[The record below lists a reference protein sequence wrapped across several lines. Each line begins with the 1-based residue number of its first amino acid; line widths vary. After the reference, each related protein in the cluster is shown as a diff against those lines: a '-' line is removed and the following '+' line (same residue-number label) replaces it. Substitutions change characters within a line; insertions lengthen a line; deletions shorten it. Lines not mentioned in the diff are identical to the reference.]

1 MYQDN
6 ISALLGTGQDPR
18 EQQLAQALRGQ
29 QAGGDMLGL
38 STIGSVS
45 NLGQNINARTNAAA
59 KQGGQLKQAR
69 QAAEAKRLEDETAR
83 AFTSEQ
89 AELNRT
95 QINEQGVL
103 NREHDIS
110 IAAQQQ
116 GHELV
121 KQSQRFQGEAG
132 LQLTKHE
139 QNLVTGA
146 IDNGYNKAM
155 KILDFDQSKATAAQ
169 RQDYDKELRNMIQT
183 FTTAERESAQKYS
196 SSENVLDREQ
206 TLAISLMRDALENK
220 RIDLQK
226 TVQEHGMSSE
236 DARRREYLENQL
248 VLLNEEKSFWGDSDR
263 VNNIEAELD
272 ALNSRKPSRWEQLKS
287 AF

>member
-1 MYQDN
+1 MRYQDN

-69 QAAEAKRLEDETAR
+69 
-83 AFTSEQ
+83 
-89 AELNRT
+89 
-95 QINEQGVL
+95 
-103 NREHDIS
+103 
-110 IAAQQQ
+110 
-116 GHELV
+116 
-121 KQSQRFQGEAG
+121 
-132 LQLTKHE
+132 
-139 QNLVTGA
+139 
-146 IDNGYNKAM
+146 
-155 KILDFDQSKATAAQ
+155 
-169 RQDYDKELRNMIQT
+169 
-183 FTTAERESAQKYS
+183 
-196 SSENVLDREQ
+196 
-206 TLAISLMRDALENK
+206 
-220 RIDLQK
+220 
-226 TVQEHGMSSE
+226 
-236 DARRREYLENQL
+236 
-248 VLLNEEKSFWGDSDR
+248 GDSDR